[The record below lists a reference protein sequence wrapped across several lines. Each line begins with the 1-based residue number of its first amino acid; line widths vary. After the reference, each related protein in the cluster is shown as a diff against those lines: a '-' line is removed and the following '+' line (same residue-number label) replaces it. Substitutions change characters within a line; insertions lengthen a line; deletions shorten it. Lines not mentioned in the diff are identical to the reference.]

1 MAKGKQTCKI
11 LKEIRKQIA
20 AENDIELVISECTYQ
35 GDCLGTCPKC
45 EAEVRYL
52 ERELEKRQRM
62 GKAAVFA
69 GMSLGTLF
77 AATSC
82 DNSITRFL
90 EGDVPYVPDSTE
102 MTNDSIPSD
111 SIPNEPFLLEGDVL
125 APKPDSIEADA
136 IGKQEKKTSCP
147 SDMLLEIVGGIEVD
161 DVTEGFIAQ
170 EVGEVENSDMV
181 DVYMFVE
188 QMPAFPGGEEKL
200 VEFVSKNVEYPQE
213 AKEEGVQG
221 RVFVG
226 FVVEKDGSI
235 GDVKL
240 LRGIG
245 HGCDEEALRVVQG
258 MPKWKPGMHNGEFV
272 RVSYQIPIHF
282 KLEDKQ
288 D

>member
-20 AENDIELVISECTYQ
+20 AENDIDLVVSECTYH

-82 DNSITRFL
+82 NHP
-90 EGDVPYVPDSTE
+90 VPEPLAGEVMHTPDSTE
-102 MTNDSIPSD
+102 MPNDSISNDSIPSD
-111 SIPNEPFLLEGDVL
+111 AYLLEGDVL
-125 APKPDSIEADA
+125 APEPDTMKAE
-136 IGKQEKKTSCP
+136 EKKAACKK
-147 SDMLLEIVGGIEVD
+147 DELLEIVGGIED
-161 DVTEGFIAQ
+161 EEGVTEGYVAP
-170 EVGEVENSDMV
+170 EMGEVEDPETV
-181 DVYMFVE
+181 VYQIVE
-188 QMPAFPGGEEKL
+188 QMPAFPGGEAKL
-200 VEFVSKNVEYPQE
+200 FEFFSKNTHYPQE
-213 AKEEGVQG
+213 AKEKGIQG
-221 RVFVG
+221 RVFIG
-226 FVVEKDGSI
+226 FIVEKDGSI
-235 GDVKL
+235 SNVRN
-240 LRGIG
+240 LRGV
-245 HGCDEEALRVVQG
+245 DSELDAEAIRVIQSL
-258 MPKWKPGMHNGEFV
+258 PKWKPGMHKGEFV
-272 RVSYQIPIHF
+272 RVSYQIPIVF

>member
-1 MAKGKQTCKI
+1 MAKGKQICKI

-20 AENDIELVISECTYQ
+20 EENDIELVISECTYQ
-35 GDCLGTCPKC
+35 GDCKGTCPKC

-52 ERELEKRQRM
+52 ERELEKRQRL

-82 DNSITRFL
+82 NNGVPNPEPL
-90 EGDVPYVPDSTE
+90 AKEPYVSDTTE
-102 MTNDSIPSD
+102 MTNDSIPND
-111 SIPNEPFLLEGDVL
+111 TMPDEPFLLEGDVV
-125 APKPDSIEADA
+125 APVPDTMKAE
-136 IGKQEKKTSCP
+136 EKKTACKSGIELVIP
-147 SDMLLEIVGGIEVD
+147 GDIVEVD
-161 DVTEGFIAQ
+161 DVTEGFIAP
-170 EVGEVENSDMV
+170 EVGEVENSDMM
-181 DVYMFVE
+181 DVYTIVE

-200 VEFVSKNVEYPQE
+200 IEFVSKNVEYPQE

-226 FVVEKDGSI
+226 FVVEKDGSV

-245 HGCDEEALRVVQG
+245 HGCDEEAVRVVK
-258 MPKWKPGMHNGEFV
+258 MLPKWKPGMHNGEFV
-272 RVSYQIPIHF
+272 RVSYQIPINF
-282 KLEDKQ
+282 KLEDNQ